1 MECEEKLLTLIFKD
15 LAARSGNDTI
25 TIKTFETLFNSNTLW
40 SRSLFKKFAGPNS
53 DTLTLND
60 FIKGIIHCF
69 SMDSEEEKIKF
80 LFDLYDVNGNGTISY
95 NEFLAIVNLSLIQL
109 FSFPQEEM
117 KLMLK

>member
-1 MECEEKLLTLIFKD
+1 
-15 LAARSGNDTI
+15 
-25 TIKTFETLFNSNTLW
+25 
-40 SRSLFKKFAGPNS
+40 
-53 DTLTLND
+53 
-60 FIKGIIHCF
+60 
-69 SMDSEEEKIKF
+69 MDSEEEKIKF